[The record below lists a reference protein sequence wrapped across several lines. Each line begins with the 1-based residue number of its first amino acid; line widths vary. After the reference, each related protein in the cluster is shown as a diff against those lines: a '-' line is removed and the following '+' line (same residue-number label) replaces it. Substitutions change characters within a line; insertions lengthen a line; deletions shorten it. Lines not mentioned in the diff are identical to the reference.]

1 MRKSTIIV
9 FVLIITLVAC
19 TQVEPT
25 PGAPPA
31 VGTPLSGPPG
41 YTSVG
46 GDLSFSPSAAGV
58 TLSVNSVEV
67 HQANPDGLTPASG
80 YTYVVLDLTVENNSG
95 ILLISALHCALVDEF
110 SNQYAAWAIPFGRFI
125 LDKVEPGET
134 GNGSLVYQVPAAA
147 LSEELRLRW
156 ESDLHR
162 ARLEIML
169 GDLTVELGNGTP

>member
-1 MRKSTIIV
+1 MKKLTTIA
-9 FVLIITLVAC
+9 FVLLITLVAC

-25 PGAPPA
+25 PDAPPA
-31 VGTPLSGPPG
+31 VGTPLGSPPG

-58 TLSVNSVEV
+58 TLSVNNVEV
-67 HQANPDGLTPASG
+67 HQANPDGFTPAGG
-80 YTYVVLDLTVENNSG
+80 YVFVVLDATVENNSD
-95 ILLISALHCALVDEF
+95 IPFISALHCVLIDEF

>member
-1 MRKSTIIV
+1 MSKLTTV
-9 FVLIITLVAC
+9 FVLIVTLIAC

-80 YTYVVLDLTVENNSG
+80 YTYVVLDATVENNSG
-95 ILLISALHCALVDEF
+95 FPVFSQRDLVLVDEF
-110 SNQYAAWAIPFGRFI
+110 SNQYAAWAIPFGRSI
-125 LDKVEPGET
+125 LENVEPGET

-156 ESDLHR
+156 ESDLHQ
-162 ARLEIML
+162 ARIEITL
-169 GDLTVELGNGTP
+169 GDLTAELGNGTP